1 MTKTKVRKVNRN
13 SEIYIYELVS
23 QNVKKYRMMRGLT
36 QSQLADLVPYSYST
50 IISIEGNYRNNFS
63 LAVIGSI
70 AKALNIKM
78 YLLFMD
84 EDETKDFLEKQNK
97 ITNN

>member
-1 MTKTKVRKVNRN
+1 MAKPNREN
-13 SEIYIYELVS
+13 EIYIYELVS
-23 QNVKKYRMMRGLT
+23 KNIKKYRQQKGLT
-36 QSQLADLVPYSYST
+36 QSQLAELIPYSYAT

-63 LAVIGSI
+63 LAVIGAI

-84 EDETKDFLEKQNK
+84 EEETKEYEKKQN
-97 ITNN
+97 ITQKV

>member
-1 MTKTKVRKVNRN
+1 MTKLKKVNRN
-13 SEIYIYELVS
+13 SEAYIYELVS

-36 QSQLADLVPYSYST
+36 QSELAYLIPYSYST
-50 IISIEGNYRNNFS
+50 VISIEGNYRNNFS

-70 AKALNIKM
+70 AKALNIRM

-84 EDETKDFLEKQNK
+84 ENETKQLLEKKSKKQASK
-97 ITNN
+97 

>member
-1 MTKTKVRKVNRN
+1 MTKVNRN

-23 QNVKKYRMMRGLT
+23 RNIKKYRKMRGLT
-36 QSQLADLVPYSYST
+36 QSELADLIPYSYST
-50 IISIEGNYRNNFS
+50 IISIEGTYRNNFS

-78 YLLFMD
+78 YLLFMEDD
-84 EDETKDFLEKQNK
+84 EVKDFEKKQNK
-97 ITNN
+97 NNVI

>member
-1 MTKTKVRKVNRN
+1 MKKPNRD

-23 QNVKKYRMMRGLT
+23 RNVKKYRLMRGLT
-36 QSQLADLVPYSYST
+36 QSQLADLVPYSYAT

-84 EDETKDFLEKQNK
+84 EDEVKDLEEKTK
-97 ITNN
+97 

>member
-1 MTKTKVRKVNRN
+1 MTKPSRD

-23 QNVKKYRMMRGLT
+23 RNVKKYRLMRGLT
-36 QSQLADLVPYSYST
+36 QSQLADLVPYSYAT

-84 EDETKDFLEKQNK
+84 DDEVKEIEQK
-97 ITNN
+97 

>member
-1 MTKTKVRKVNRN
+1 MTKPNREN
-13 SEIYIYELVS
+13 EIYIYELVS
-23 QNVKKYRMMRGLT
+23 RNIKKYRKMRGLT
-36 QSQLADLVPYSYST
+36 QSQLADLVPYSYAT

-70 AKALNIKM
+70 AKALNVKM

-84 EDETKDFLEKQNK
+84 EEETKEFEKKQKNTTLK
-97 ITNN
+97 V

>member
-1 MTKTKVRKVNRN
+1 MTKPDREN
-13 SEIYIYELVS
+13 EIYIYELVS
-23 QNVKKYRMMRGLT
+23 RNIKKYRKMRGLT
-36 QSQLADLVPYSYST
+36 QSQLADLVPYSYAT

-70 AKALNIKM
+70 AKALNVKM

-84 EDETKDFLEKQNK
+84 EEETKEFEKKQKNTTLK
-97 ITNN
+97 V

>member
-1 MTKTKVRKVNRN
+1 MTKINRD

-23 QNVKKYRMMRGLT
+23 KNVKKYRVMRGLT

-50 IISIEGNYRNNFS
+50 IIAIEGNYRNNFS

-84 EDETKDFLEKQNK
+84 EDEINDLKENK
-97 ITNN
+97 EAK

>member
-1 MTKTKVRKVNRN
+1 MTKLKKVNRN
-13 SEIYIYELVS
+13 SEAYIYELVS

-36 QSQLADLVPYSYST
+36 QSELADLIPYSYST
-50 IISIEGNYRNNFS
+50 VISIEGNYRNNFS

-70 AKALNIKM
+70 AKALNIRM

-84 EDETKDFLEKQNK
+84 ENETKQLLEKKSKKQASK
-97 ITNN
+97 

>member
-1 MTKTKVRKVNRN
+1 MSKPNREN
-13 SEIYIYELVS
+13 EIYIYELVS
-23 QNVKKYRMMRGLT
+23 KNIKKYRKMRGLT
-36 QSQLADLVPYSYST
+36 QSELADLVPYSYAT

-63 LAVIGSI
+63 LAVISSI

-84 EDETKDFLEKQNK
+84 ENK
-97 ITNN
+97 CISLLLNF

>member
-1 MTKTKVRKVNRN
+1 MKNTNRN

-23 QNVKKYRMMRGLT
+23 KNIKKYRKMRGLT
-36 QSQLADLVPYSYST
+36 QSELADLVPYSYAT

-70 AKALNIKM
+70 AKALDIKM

-84 EDETKDFLEKQNK
+84 EDEINDIDESILDNITKFGKK
-97 ITNN
+97 

>member
-1 MTKTKVRKVNRN
+1 MAKVNRN

-23 QNVKKYRMMRGLT
+23 KNIKKYRKMRGLT
-36 QSQLADLVPYSYST
+36 QSELADLIPYSYST

-78 YLLFMD
+78 YLLFM
-84 EDETKDFLEKQNK
+84 EDEEVNDFEKKQNK
-97 ITNN
+97 INVM

>member
-1 MTKTKVRKVNRN
+1 MTKPNREN
-13 SEIYIYELVS
+13 EIYIYELVS
-23 QNVKKYRMMRGLT
+23 KNIKKYRQQKGLT
-36 QSQLADLVPYSYST
+36 QSQLAELIPYSYAT

-63 LAVIGSI
+63 LAVIGAI

-84 EDETKDFLEKQNK
+84 EEETKEYEKKQN
-97 ITNN
+97 ITQKV